1 VKRRVELL
9 VLALLLGAA
18 GASTAFAV
26 LYVVDPDNRL
36 LGLAIGLALV
46 LLAGAAVVAGKALV
60 PQDKAVGSYHEYGDD
75 QAQEDLEA
83 ELGKAG
89 VGVSRRRLLL
99 GAAGTAGAALGA
111 AAVLPAASLGPNVSD
126 RIQRTPWRRGRRVV
140 TDEGQP
146 ILASD
151 VDEGL
156 FLNGFP
162 DGADKKELGSPIII
176 VRVPQSDLRLPPAR
190 RAGAPRGIVAFS
202 KICPHAGCAVSMYRH
217 PRFRPTEPR
226 PALVCPCHYSTFDPA
241 AGGKLLFGPAGRA
254 LPQLPLRVNS
264 FGELEALDDFFDAIG
279 PSYGGIR
286 GRRRA

>member
-1 VKRRVELL
+1 VKGRVELL
-9 VLALLLGAA
+9 VLALLLAAA
-18 GASTAFAV
+18 GAAAAFAV
-26 LYVVDPDNRL
+26 LYVVHPDNSL
-36 LGLAIGLALV
+36 LGLTIGLSLV
-46 LLAGAAVVAGKALV
+46 LLAAACVVAGKALV
-60 PQDKAVGSYHEYGDD
+60 PQDKAVGSYHEYGDE
-75 QAQEDLEA
+75 QAQEDVEQGLA
-83 ELGKAG
+83 KAG
-89 VGVSRRRLLL
+89 EGVSRRRLLV
-99 GAAGTAGAALGA
+99 GAAGTAGAAFGA
-111 AAVLPAASLGPNVSD
+111 AALLPAASLGPNVGD
-126 RIQRTPWRRGRRVV
+126 KIQRTPWRRGRRVV

-162 DGADKKELGSPIII
+162 DGANQKDLGSPIII
-176 VRVPQSDLRLPPAR
+176 VRVPESDLRLPPAR
-190 RAGAPRGIVAFS
+190 RAGAPGGIVAFS